1 VKRALDLAICVPLL
15 VVLAPLL
22 AVLGAIVRATSPG
35 PALHRARRV
44 GRGGGEFTMYKLR
57 TMRSDASSGPTITA
71 PSDPRITSF
80 GRALRRTRLDEL
92 PQLWNVVR
100 GDMSL
105 VGPRPEDPRF
115 VARYSPEQRAVL
127 DVRPGI
133 TGPAQLAFRDEQRLL
148 TVEGAEE
155 TYARD
160 VLPAKLAIDLAYVRQ
175 PSLRRDLALLART
188 LVGAFRR

>member
-57 TMRSDASSGPTITA
+57 TMRS
-71 PSDPRITSF
+71 
-80 GRALRRTRLDEL
+80 DEL